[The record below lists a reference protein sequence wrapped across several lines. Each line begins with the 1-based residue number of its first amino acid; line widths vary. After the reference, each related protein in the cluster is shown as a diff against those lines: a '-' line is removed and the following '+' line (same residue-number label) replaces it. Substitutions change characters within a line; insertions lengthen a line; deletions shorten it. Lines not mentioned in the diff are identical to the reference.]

1 MAGVPLGGV
10 VAVDQIDLTK
20 ICKQIMAP
28 TKRVSVL
35 VPTRKRPA
43 MMFEALKSLWKTV
56 SKEDGVEYLIALDDD
71 DQESI
76 DYFEK
81 TIIPYMDK
89 KKIDYEVH
97 VVPRW
102 GYTRL
107 NEYLN
112 YLASKA
118 SGAWYLFF
126 NDDARM
132 KTKDWDKIIYKHTGD
147 FRILRVKDNHEHPY
161 AIFPIIPYE
170 WYVLCGYISP
180 QQMTDAWVSQ
190 VAYLCGIMENEYD
203 IDIFHDRHDITGNPE
218 TNDEIFTGREQL
230 EGNPD
235 NPMDLNSNNMTIK
248 RYTDCAKIMWFLKQ
262 KGDYNDHFEKLITG
276 KGPAWD
282 LLQAND
288 PHGLTKRVDHG
299 EKYEVG
305 QSTSKEEHARIREQ
319 LKK

>member
-1 MAGVPLGGV
+1 MDRVSMGGLV
-10 VAVDQIDLTK
+10 EMEKVDLART
-20 ICKQIMAP
+20 CRQIMAP
-28 TKRVSVL
+28 SKRVSVL

-43 MMFEALKSLWKTV
+43 MMFEALKSLWDTQ
-56 SKEDGVEYLIALDDD
+56 SSQQGVEYLIALDDD

-76 DYFEK
+76 DYFQQH
-81 TIIPYMDK
+81 IIPHMDEHD
-89 KKIDYEVH
+89 IDYEVH

-132 KTKDWDKIIYKHTGD
+132 KSPDWDQTICRHTGK

-161 AIFPIIPYE
+161 AIFPVIPHS

-190 VAYLCGIMENEYD
+190 IAYLCDIMENEYD
-203 IDIFHDRHDITGNPE
+203 VEIFHDRHDITGNPE
-218 TNDEIFTGREQL
+218 TNDEIFTGRQQL
-230 EGNPD
+230 EGNPKD
-235 NPMDLNSNNMTIK
+235 PRDLNSPEMTIK
-248 RYTDCAKIMWFLKQ
+248 RYQDCARIMWYLRHT
-262 KGDYNDHFEKLITG
+262 GGYNDHFDNMLSG
-276 KGPAWD
+276 KGPAWNK
-282 LLQAND
+282 LEAND
-288 PHGLTKRVDHG
+288 PHGLTSRVNP
-299 EKYEVG
+299 G
-305 QSTSKEEHARIREQ
+305 QTYKVTNTSKEEHARARKQ
-319 LKK
+319 NQG